1 MRKIFSNFVCFSEN
15 PNFNNFRYYV
25 IQIFSWLPVL
35 WAIYS
40 CAVPLQNEFQPI
52 PRCFLGLISDRDKS
66 DRCCVAT
73 PAFKKHDLLA
83 NDLSESLSFLII
95 LQRLDA
101 GFNGNY
107 SQILKIYYI
116 WCYKVLDMF
125 ALGWIKEKYKKGS

>member
-1 MRKIFSNFVCFSEN
+1 MH
-15 PNFNNFRYYV
+15 FNL
-25 IQIFSWLPVL
+25 SVL
-35 WAIYS
+35 VQAHLKNMD
-40 CAVPLQNEFQPI
+40 LQKELKPI
-52 PRCFLGLISDRDKS
+52 VRCFLGLISDRDKS
-66 DRCCVAT
+66 DRCCVAA

-101 GFNGNY
+101 RFNGNY

>member
-1 MRKIFSNFVCFSEN
+1 MH
-15 PNFNNFRYYV
+15 FNLSVHVQAHLKNMD
-25 IQIFSWLPVL
+25 
-35 WAIYS
+35 
-40 CAVPLQNEFQPI
+40 LQKELKPI
-52 PRCFLGLISDRDKS
+52 VRCFLGLISDRDKS
-66 DRCCVAT
+66 DRCCVAA

-101 GFNGNY
+101 RFNGNY
-107 SQILKIYYI
+107 SQILKIYYL